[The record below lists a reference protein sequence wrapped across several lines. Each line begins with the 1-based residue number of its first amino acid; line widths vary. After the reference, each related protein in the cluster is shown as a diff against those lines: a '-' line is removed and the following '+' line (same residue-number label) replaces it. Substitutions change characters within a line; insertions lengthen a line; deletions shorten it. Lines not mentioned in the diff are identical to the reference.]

1 MTVSSRVR
9 ALFALFSMA
18 ILFGPQPGVAAEA
31 TTGAIY
37 GAVVDQKGG
46 PLASVA
52 ISAAS
57 PSGVYSA
64 TTDARGRFSI
74 LGVVPDQY
82 TVSAELKGFVS
93 VETSGLRVLPGER
106 EEATFTLAP
115 ELRTVGHVVAGSSA
129 FVPGSTSD
137 TFTVSGAA
145 ARAVSPPVSSA
156 GLATYISGTVQGS
169 IASVPGVVLDQFA
182 NAILRGG
189 KVSDAA
195 FDYDSVPI
203 PQGLVAEPGG
213 NIVGAQLPTTGIAST
228 TVTLAGY
235 TSQGANSLGGVIDQ
249 IPAVGTFPGST
260 TFEVGDGLAG
270 GQYQNDS
277 LLVLGATPDKK
288 LRYAL
293 ASTVGAQYFSYGDGK
308 TFYPAEA
315 ATYGLALQSRGEYS
329 LESNLHYQLTSKDDV
344 SVLGL
349 VGQAAYNQYGS
360 PYAGETVGAFDGQ
373 STTYPGETNPNAPED
388 FASGIRGSYSILKLA
403 WLHSGDHSLSRL
415 QLYQSQYGSSA
426 GGPFWDENG
435 WPDGSISLA
444 ESQGSREEGLGYDG
458 QEFFGGR
465 HDVRFGAEYRT
476 NTSFLDQIVPTADE
490 FITSRPTLISYLAY
504 LGDTWNITPRLELS
518 GTARWTQT
526 HIIPSDGPIYDVG
539 ALDPHGAIA
548 YKLGGGLA
556 LRATYDRITVAPLP
570 LEADRT
576 DSTNVDANGNLAPFV
591 ALAPETANDFTYSLE
606 GGGRTQFRATYYL
619 ENEANLIDVLPYN
632 FRSALAS
639 GLNPNGVGVP
649 SNIGNLH
656 AYGYEFWLKRDGF
669 TLDANYVNASSSSA
683 SQFAYNDLNA
693 PAVAAGQLFPVSYL
707 PNFTANLAYEFDTPN
722 KKVRITPSLSYES
735 GYPYGNG
742 KEIWIFDPTTNKPE
756 EVPNDNYWNP
766 GYNYY
771 FLANPAEPY
780 NAKTNPYIGN
790 LGTPEGNDPNTLRA
804 PGETFANLHVE
815 GDLSP
820 RLTAIL
826 DVTNL
831 LGNAS
836 PTAYQGNPY
845 LIGPPG
851 YAGGN
856 LNYENAY
863 ASAGGYATGPPTGVD
878 PCGYTKKVPN
888 PCYTLGNGVPTN
900 TGYTQ
905 AVPWTYG
912 RGGYIPQNFPA
923 ARSIQFRLR
932 YRL

>member
-1 MTVSSRVR
+1 MTLPSRVR
-9 ALFALFSMA
+9 ALFALFSLA
-18 ILFGPQPGVAAEA
+18 VLLSPQPAVAAEA

-37 GAVVDQKGG
+37 GSVADRAGR
-46 PLASVA
+46 PLANVA

-57 PSGVYSA
+57 PSGIYSA

-74 LGVVPDQY
+74 LGVVADEY
-82 TVSAELKGFVS
+82 TVSAQLKGFVS
-93 VETSGLRVLPGER
+93 VETSGVRVLAGER
-106 EEATFTLAP
+106 QEATFTLAP
-115 ELRTVGHVVAGSSA
+115 ELRTIGAISARGSA
-129 FVPGSTSD
+129 FVAGSTSD

-145 ARAVSPPVSSA
+145 ARAVSPPVSSS
-156 GLATYISGTVQGS
+156 GLATYLSGTVQGS

-189 KVSDAA
+189 KVSDAT

-235 TSQGANSLGGVIDQ
+235 TAQGANSLGGVIDQ
-249 IPAVGTFPGST
+249 IPATGTYPGSAT
-260 TFEVGDGLAG
+260 LEIGDGIEG

-277 LLVLGATPDKK
+277 LLVLGATPDRK

-293 ASTVGAQYFSYGDGK
+293 ASTVGAQYFSYGDGT

-329 LESNLHYQLTSKDDV
+329 LESNLHYQLTPKDDL
-344 SVLGL
+344 SILGL
-349 VGQAAYNQYGS
+349 AGQATYDQYGS
-360 PYAGETVGAFDGQ
+360 PYAGETAGAFN
-373 STTYPGETNPNAPED
+373 PGAPDPNAPVD
-388 FASGIRGSYSILKLA
+388 YASGLRGSYGIVKA
-403 WLHSGDHSLSRL
+403 TWLHTGDRSLSRL
-415 QLYQSQYGSSA
+415 QLYQSQYGSQA

-435 WPDGSISLA
+435 WPDGAIALEEA
-444 ESQGSREEGLGYDG
+444 QGSREQGLGYDG
-458 QEFFGGR
+458 QEFFGER

-476 NTSFLDQIVPTADE
+476 NTSFLNQVVPTADE
-490 FITSRPTLISYLAY
+490 YITSRPTLISYLAY
-504 LGDTWNITPRLELS
+504 AGDSWNVTPRLEVS
-518 GTARWTQT
+518 GTARWTDT
-526 HIIPSDGPIYDVG
+526 HVIPDDGTVYDVG
-539 ALDPHGAIA
+539 ALDPHAALA
-548 YKLGGGLA
+548 YKLGGNLA
-556 LRATYDRITVAPLP
+556 LRATYDHITVAPAP
-570 LEADRT
+570 LEADRV
-576 DSTNVDANGNLAPFV
+576 DSTNVDANGKLAPFV
-591 ALAPETANDFTYSLE
+591 RLAPETANDFTYSLE
-606 GGGRTQFRATYYL
+606 GGGRTQFRVTYYL

-649 SNIGNLH
+649 SNVGNLR
-656 AYGYEFWLKRDGF
+656 AYGYEFWVKRDGF
-669 TLDANYVNASSSSA
+669 TLDANYVNAVSSSA

-693 PAVAAGQLFPVSYL
+693 PAVAAGQLFPVGYL
-707 PNFTANLAYEFDTPN
+707 PHFTANLAYEFDTL
-722 KKVRITPSLSYES
+722 KKRVRITPSLSFES

-742 KEIWIFDPTTNKPE
+742 KEVWVFNPATNKPE

-771 FLANPAEPY
+771 FLANPANPY

-790 LGTPEGNDPNTLRA
+790 LGTPEGDDPNTLHA
-804 PGETFANLHVE
+804 PGETFVNLHLE

-856 LNYENAY
+856 LNYANAY
-863 ASAGGYATGPPTGVD
+863 AGSGGYTQYPPGLD
-878 PCGYTKKVPN
+878 PCGTKQ

-900 TGYTQ
+900 NGYSQ

-912 RGGYIPQNFPA
+912 RNGYIPQNFPA